1 MLYINSIVKVLLDS
15 VTCLSFADDVRI
27 YTVVRSDR
35 PTDKVNLQN
44 ALDRVSDWSVKWQMP
59 ISAGKCSVTVY
70 GKSVTITK
78 PYYLCGCR
86 LKFMDIVKDVGV
98 TMNCNLQFTEHI
110 NCIVGKA
117 HSRAYLIMV
126 ALRNRADHYI
136 FMLFLLSFFI
146 SSPNLSGQR
155 LDVYHT
161 STHGVALV
169 RI

>member
-86 LKFMDIVKDVGV
+86 LKFSS
-98 TMNCNLQFTEHI
+98 CF
-110 NCIVGKA
+110 
-117 HSRAYLIMV
+117 
-126 ALRNRADHYI
+126 
-136 FMLFLLSFFI
+136 FFFLLLFFPRLI
-146 SSPNLSGQR
+146 SAVA
-155 LDVYHT
+155 DWM
-161 STHGVALV
+161 STILRHMVWS
-169 RI
+169 